1 MRRHSRPGHNAWEPV
16 EIRRTKGL
24 FGWLWQLP
32 VVLQL
37 WLRPPGR
44 FSNDNKTTPL
54 PLPLPQ
60 YIFRARYDA
69 GMTRPPVV
77 LLSYYLVFRPP
88 VGRQDITSCYNN
100 SCVWL
105 KYPMKCLGANC
116 SLSERKFCDFNF
128 ETKTHTLLHIAQN
141 CFSNFSPGLTISAF
155 VLYVQ
160 QHVYIQ
166 FKWKEKVHTWTEV
179 AKDR

>member
-1 MRRHSRPGHNAWEPV
+1 MRRHSRPGHNAREPV

-60 YIFRARYDA
+60 YIFRARHDA

-116 SLSERKFCDFNF
+116 SLSERKFCEFNF

-141 CFSNFSPGLTISAF
+141 CLSNFSLGLAISAF
-155 VLYVQ
+155 VLYVK

-166 FKWKEKVHTWTEV
+166 FKWKEKVHTWTEA